1 MERTWVVRLAVAALA
16 AGTALAVGCGKKE
29 DKRPTR
35 PEAVRQAPTPGGQAP
50 TQLLGTST
58 ITGVVKYIGAPKR
71 RESLNNQMGA
81 DKVCAAASAAGP
93 VLDETFMIDGDTGAV
108 KNVFVYVK
116 NAPKGKYA
124 APTDAK
130 VLDQKGCVYMPHA
143 LALQTNQ
150 TLNILNSD
158 DTTHNVNS
166 LSEINKGFNESMT
179 SGSAK
184 ISKKFPKQE
193 IFRIKCDVHGWMG
206 AFVGVFEHPFF
217 AVTAE
222 DGSFT
227 IEQLPAGTY
236 TLGAYHEKLK
246 EVETTVTVTEDGE
259 QTVELSFG
267 G

>member
-1 MERTWVVRLAVAALA
+1 MKRTWVVKLAVAALA
-16 AGTALAVGCGKKE
+16 AGTALAVGCAKKE

-50 TQLLGTST
+50 TQLLGTAT
-58 ITGVVKYIGAPKR
+58 VTGVVKYIGAPKR
-71 RESLNNQMGA
+71 RESLNNQMGGDA
-81 DKVCAAASAAGP
+81 VCAAAAAAGS
-93 VLDETFMIDGDTGAV
+93 VLDETFVIDGATGAV

-116 NAPKGKYA
+116 DAPKGKYA
-124 APTDAK
+124 VPADQK

-166 LSEINKGFNESMT
+166 QSEINKGFNESMT

-206 AFVGVFEHPFF
+206 AYVGVFEHPFF

-222 DGSFT
+222 DGSFS
-227 IEQLPAGTY
+227 IGQLPAGTY
-236 TLGAYHEKLK
+236 TLAAYHEKLK
-246 EVETTVTVTEDGE
+246 EAEATVTVGEGGE
-259 QTVELSFG
+259 QTVEISFG